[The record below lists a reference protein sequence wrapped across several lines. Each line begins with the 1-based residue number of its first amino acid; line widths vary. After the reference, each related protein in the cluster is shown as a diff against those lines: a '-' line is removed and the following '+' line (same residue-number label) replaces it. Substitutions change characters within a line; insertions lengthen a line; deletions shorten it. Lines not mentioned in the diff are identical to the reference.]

1 MFFIQKYKNK
11 VLCFT
16 SYSFLFSFIFFLIH
30 SNKNYHECILSICLI
45 MTYIF
50 SQLFWYN
57 AIRYSLMHKIDAI
70 IAKTSILYFILY
82 TLLCKNMTKYILYSY
97 YIIILG
103 IFIIA
108 YLSNYYSSKEWCSN
122 KHIFYHMLLH
132 ILCFIGTF
140 YTFLE
145 YKQ

>member
-1 MFFIQKYKNK
+1 MFLIQKYKNK
-11 VLCFT
+11 VLFFT

-30 SNKNYHECILSICLI
+30 SNKNYHECTLSICLI

-70 IAKTSILYFILY
+70 IAKTSILYFIIY
-82 TLLCKNMTKYILYSY
+82 TLICKNMTKYILYSY
-97 YIIILG
+97 YIIILS

-132 ILCFIGTF
+132 ILCFIGTL

-145 YKQ
+145 YK